1 MSDEQVK
8 YPHWQGL
15 YEAAV
20 SESRLPELLEKIH
33 AAEQAIFE
41 RLQNLPHDSG
51 QMERQAIAE
60 ALSVLRTLQRDKLSF
75 PDWDV

>member
-1 MSDEQVK
+1 MSDEQIK

-20 SESRLPELLEKIH
+20 SESRLPELPEKIH

-41 RLQNLPHDSG
+41 RLQKLPHDSG
-51 QMERQAIAE
+51 QMERQAIAD

-75 PDWDV
+75 PDWNE

>member
-20 SESRLPELLEKIH
+20 SESCLPELPEKIH

-41 RLQNLPHDSG
+41 RLQNLAHDSG
-51 QMERQAIAE
+51 QMERQAIAD

-75 PDWDV
+75 PDWNT